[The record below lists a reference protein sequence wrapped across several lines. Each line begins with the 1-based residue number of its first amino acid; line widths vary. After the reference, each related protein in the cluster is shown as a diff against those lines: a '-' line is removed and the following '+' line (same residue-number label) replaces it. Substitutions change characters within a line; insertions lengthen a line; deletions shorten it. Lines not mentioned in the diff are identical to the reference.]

1 MKKALI
7 AACVALVFCLAFT
20 TQAVAQTE
28 FGVGPIVGINFSST
42 SISPDPV
49 YPAGYTKGGRTMIMF
64 GAQAEV
70 GFAKMFYIVLQP
82 TYEGKGYEITGPAG
96 SVTVSGNELD
106 LPLLFKVKFL
116 QGVIRPY
123 AFAGPDLGFVLTAT
137 RSYSITGLN
146 RPDEDLKSN
155 TASTDF
161 AIDFGGGAE
170 YNVMP
175 KLGITLDVR
184 YSLGLSNMAKP
195 PAGDPSET
203 DKVSGFQIFAGVMFH
218 I

>member
-7 AACVALVFCLAFT
+7 TACVALVFCLAFT
-20 TQAVAQTE
+20 TQVVAQPE
-28 FGVGPIVGINFSST
+28 FGVGPIVGINFAST
-42 SISPDPV
+42 SISPDPT
-49 YPAGYTKGGRTMIMF
+49 YPAGYTKGGHTAILF

-82 TYEGKGYEITGPAG
+82 TYVGKGYEVSGPAG
-96 SVTVSGNELD
+96 SVTTSGTELD

-116 QGVIRPY
+116 PGVIRPY
-123 AFAGPDLGFVLTAT
+123 AFAGPNIGFVLTAT

-146 RPDEDLKSN
+146 RADEDLKSN

-175 KLGITLDVR
+175 KMGITLDVR

-203 DKVSGFQIFAGVMFH
+203 DKASGFQIVAGVMFH

>member
-82 TYEGKGYEITGPAG
+82 TYEGKGYQISGPAG
-96 SVTVSGNELD
+96 SSTIAVNELD

-175 KLGITLDVR
+175 KMGITLDVR
-184 YSLGLSNMAKP
+184 YSLGLSNMANP
-195 PAGDPSET
+195 PAGAASQT
-203 DKVSGFQIFAGVMFH
+203 DKGAGFQILAGVMFH